1 MAQVKAFEPGVDAK
15 GMGLE
20 VEGQGRVLRK
30 KFNPLKVAAPPP
42 HAFPV
47 KMPSFRKEL
56 ISQ

>member
-15 GMGLE
+15 SMGLE

-47 KMPSFRKEL
+47 KMPSFRKR
-56 ISQ
+56 ID